1 MGDAGEMAREGCAS
15 NMGEG
20 MSVISTREEA
30 FEWRCPGSLSK
41 GFSSSNA
48 SMVCWTNKGE
58 ETRRAVAG
66 TEDREQEAGAQA
78 QDECGCGLA
87 PKPALGAYDVRTVA
101 SSQSDSHPRRSPEM
115 RKATT
120 TIECDA

>member
-1 MGDAGEMAREGCAS
+1 MLALDELSDCRRSG
-15 NMGEG
+15 
-20 MSVISTREEA
+20 SV
-30 FEWRCPGSLSK
+30 SK
-41 GFSSSNA
+41 GFSSSSNA
-48 SMVCWTNKGE
+48 SMVCWAKKRE
-58 ETRRAVAG
+58 ETRGAVAE

-101 SSQSDSHPRRSPEM
+101 SSQSDGHPRRSPEM

-120 TIECDA
+120 TIECEA